1 MADDEEDQRAL
12 HARIFGD
19 DDDDDDDDAPVPEKS
34 RKRIQKSKPSSSKK
48 RRSAPDA
55 EHLAAEGV
63 RLEAESEARRREGGG
78 GGNED
83 DPDDDSVDG
92 DEAIEEGGKKDMNR
106 HFQKSRSGKKEY
118 KREQLNEDVHDMI
131 SKMEAAADADA
142 DALSKD
148 PPEPAVE
155 KARMMPAVTDFMRKR
170 HYHEA
175 MVDNGFLS
183 TVARW
188 LEPTA
193 GGLVNL
199 TVRTGLLKSLQLIEA
214 DDTLVGALRSSKIGV
229 YVKLLSMHRKET
241 DDNKRMARGLVEKW
255 SRPIFGSS
263 ASFRAQDVEEVM
275 PKYDARE
282 LSAQVET
289 DVAKDIQQNPNAY
302 AEREVKS
309 SGMVTAKGTVVPRPL
324 GMDFHAQPASSAKPM
339 ASNKYTKD
347 GSKGK
352 LVERFTNSKKAKAG
366 QRQAAT
372 LSVEGR
378 TLDRV

>member
-1 MADDEEDQRAL
+1 MAAAGRESEEQRLARKAQKDTKEARKKDREEREARGETVAPEEEQESDEDEL
-12 HARIFGD
+12 LEMEEG
-19 DDDDDDDDAPVPEKS
+19 
-34 RKRIQKSKPSSSKK
+34 SKK
-48 RRSAPDA
+48 DIMRMF
-55 EHLAAEGV
+55 
-63 RLEAESEARRREGGG
+63 
-78 GGNED
+78 N
-83 DPDDDSVDG
+83 
-92 DEAIEEGGKKDMNR
+92 
-106 HFQKSRSGKKEY
+106 KSRSGKREY
-118 KREQLNEDVHDMI
+118 SRQVLVEEVQEITERMEQAAEKDV
-131 SKMEAAADADA
+131 
-142 DALSKD
+142 DALAKEE
-148 PPEPAVE
+148 PEPAVY
-155 KARMMPAVTDFMRKR
+155 KAMMLPEVLNFMRKR
-170 HYHEA
+170 HLHEV
-175 MVDNGFLS
+175 MIDLGFL
-183 TVARW
+183 TTLAKW
-188 LEPTA
+188 LQPTA
-193 GGLVNL
+193 DGALVNM
-199 TVRTGLLKSLQLIEA
+199 TVRTGLLKALQLIEA
-214 DDTLVGALRSSKIGV
+214 DDALVGALRTSKIGV

-378 TLDRV
+378 TIDRV